1 MIFLLSGFI
10 SGVCGG
16 TEMTGTFGKFRP
28 AFATNLGWD
37 GVMIA
42 SIARNN
48 PLAVIIISII
58 WGMLKAGSFQMERTT
73 STNRLVVMVLQSV
86 FVLLVAIDY
95 EALSKQLK
103 EKRQIRRLRIQKEE
117 V

>member
-1 MIFLLSGFI
+1 
-10 SGVCGG
+10 
-16 TEMTGTFGKFRP
+16 MTGAFGKFRP
-28 AFATNLGWD
+28 AFALNLGWD

-42 SIARNN
+42 SIAKNN
-48 PLAVIIISII
+48 PLAVVLISII

-95 EALSKQLK
+95 EALFNRLK
-103 EKRQIRRLRIQKEE
+103 EKRQIRRLRVQREE
-117 V
+117 A